1 MSILISI
8 LAIIIAVVAHEWA
21 HGFMSYLLGD
31 ETAKKDGRLSLNPL
45 KHIDMYGFLCLLVFH
60 VGWAKPVH
68 INPYMYKNRK
78 LGTALTA
85 FAGPFMNL
93 IMAFLAIFSIG
104 IIEKFGLYY
113 TSLFYLLYSFLLPL
127 AYINIGLALFNLIPI
142 PPLDGSK
149 IVAAILPDSV
159 YNKLIRYEKF
169 GLVLLFVFIIF
180 GFDMI
185 IDPIHASIFNSMYE
199 FVYNFL
205 QIGVGYV

>member
-8 LAIIIAVVAHEWA
+8 PAIIIAVVAHEWA

-60 VGWAKPVH
+60 LGWAKPVH

-104 IIEKFGLYY
+104 IIEEVTTLE
-113 TSLFYLLYSFLLPL
+113 L
-127 AYINIGLALFNLIPI
+127 NLILAT
-142 PPLDGSK
+142 PLVRVVQTNRVYSSHTTLRTHHILTK
-149 IVAAILPDSV
+149 STTTTAAIT
-159 YNKLIRYEKF
+159 
-169 GLVLLFVFIIF
+169 
-180 GFDMI
+180 
-185 IDPIHASIFNSMYE
+185 AT
-199 FVYNFL
+199 
-205 QIGVGYV
+205 